1 MTTDDSDMNPALSV
15 LGLVE
20 VTEPASERNK
30 EFLCSSL
37 VSLCD
42 LSSVLSWVDLM
53 TGLGEVSLQY
63 RGVWKK
69 QDLLED

>member
-20 VTEPASERNK
+20 VTEWASERNK

-37 VSLCD
+37 VCQCD
-42 LSSVLSWVDLM
+42 WPSVLSWVDLM

-63 RGVWKK
+63 SDVWKK